1 MSAPDIFFRRKQMSQ
16 TIQPLNSLGAIDPQK
31 AREEALKKDPAK
43 RDYLEGRE
51 LLKKGEFAQAGIA
64 FHNALK
70 EFEEKGDQQ
79 GVANASDRLG
89 DVCLERQEY
98 DLALENYQRAFVIC
112 EQEEDS
118 FSTLSLNKK
127 IAVVYKKQGELDKA
141 LEVLFDMVEHYQLT
155 KNPKGMVDILVVIAE
170 VYLGKGEQKKAADAY
185 RTISS
190 IHKNFKHKRMS
201 EEFAARADELSKE

>member
-1 MSAPDIFFRRKQMSQ
+1 MAH
-16 TIQPLNSLGAIDPQK
+16 IQPLSSLSVVDPQK
-31 AREEALKKDPAK
+31 EREEALQKDPAK

-51 LLKKGEFAQAGIA
+51 LLKKGEYAQAGMA

-70 EFEEKGDQQ
+70 GFEEKGDEQ

-89 DVCLERQEY
+89 DVCLAREEY
-98 DLALENYQRAFVIC
+98 DNALKHYQRAYTIC
-112 EQEEDS
+112 EKEEDS
-118 FSTLSLNKK
+118 FSTLALNKK
-127 IAVVYKKQGELDKA
+127 IAAIYKKQGELDKA

-155 KNPKGMVDILVVIAE
+155 KNPKGMVDIMVVIAE
-170 VYLGKGEQKKAADAY
+170 VYLEKGEKQKAADAY

-201 EEFAARADELSKE
+201 EEFAARAEELSPA